1 MLKQNKMVEKKFQS
15 NKKKFKSSSSGF
27 FPIGSS
33 QKIYAARFTE
43 AADEEKGQ
51 QSKQGFCWFQ
61 CDQMWQFSA
70 IWAFFESLG
79 CFFLEIY
86 LLLGAF
92 LQAYVLLGAFLLT
105 IGHFFVGN
113 WALFHS
119 NHMVTL
125 AGSIF

>member
-1 MLKQNKMVEKKFQS
+1 M
-15 NKKKFKSSSSGF
+15 SSRAARPF
-27 FPIGSS
+27 FSIGSS

-43 AADEEKGQ
+43 AADKEKGQ

-105 IGHFFVGN
+105 IGHFFVDN

-119 NHMVTL
+119 NHLVTL
-125 AGSIF
+125 AFNHVWPSL